1 MSMKLL
7 SRGETKEKN
16 SFNNP
21 KIEGEEQAISEN
33 AFETEYLIEYTIEV
47 STPKNSL
54 AKTYE
59 DKNEMI
65 AILEVPKS
73 DYKNENIQKILKWA
87 RTKVRANDYYRG
99 ATRC

>member
-7 SRGETKEKN
+7 SSGETNENN

-21 KIEGEEQAISEN
+21 KIEGEEQPVNEN
-33 AFETEYLIEYTIEV
+33 AFETEYLIEYDIEV
-47 STPKNSL
+47 STSKNSL

-73 DYKNENIQKILKWA
+73 DYKNENIQKLLKWA
-87 RTKVRANDYYRG
+87 RTRV
-99 ATRC
+99 